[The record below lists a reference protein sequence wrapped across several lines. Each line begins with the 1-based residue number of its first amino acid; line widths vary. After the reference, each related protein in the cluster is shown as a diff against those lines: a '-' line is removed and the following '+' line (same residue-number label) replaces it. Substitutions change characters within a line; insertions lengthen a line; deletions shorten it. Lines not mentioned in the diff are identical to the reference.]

1 MATAPSDVKKRGYL
15 YKLPVSGGVI
25 KVKLIIMSVAN
36 HFYLINPFLKVWSK
50 RWAVLRSTSHDGVVR
65 LEYYDKEENEI
76 KGENRRVI
84 ILRNSTGCCETSDYK
99 RTKPHAFQ
107 FSSSIGRYT
116 RQQTLAPLILLYLP
130 CTHAGHHVFSTDS
143 QTDLDDWIDSIN
155 DAIQQD
161 KRLQKKKSKSK
172 TKMAEAARSITTLH
186 STERNSSAS
195 SIGSTGSNVPHPTT
209 LMGKQIKKLKQN
221 KDVFMLLQYHYF
233 FIGVYQVVIDDND
246 FSSQLGARG
255 NCQMNIGPRGL
266 KLVSDATGSTIGT
279 WHYRRIRSYS
289 KSANR
294 QVLLEIGSTKGG
306 SPGGQLVL
314 SSGSS
319 KEMFSM
325 IHRNIKL
332 LRGMREKA
340 LAEKERSEAAEVR
353 EKVKTKQQQQ
363 QQDQSKRSS
372 LISRPRSM
380 AYELQQGDQNK
391 RISYPSFAE
400 QQTVGSD
407 LIQLQ
412 GFTDGLEDD
421 EDFQQFL
428 DSLDPLMQPVLE
440 SVNEL
445 TSEVY
450 DSPSNCLPPPPPP
463 PRPTQSN
470 STNPFV
476 GPQGQ
481 HSPDN
486 ASNPFVNVDPFN
498 TSPQGSF
505 YNSKEDI
512 FENFDSGGG
521 GESVRKTSTPSKSVS
536 NNPFLASGVTPE
548 ARAGSKNPFA
558 MANTSL
564 ENELKELENPEE
576 YTYAK
581 PVKPAKKMSQ
591 EEFDKVWEDITADLH
606 LPPN

>member
-1 MATAPSDVKKRGYL
+1 M
-15 YKLPVSGGVI
+15 
-25 KVKLIIMSVAN
+25 
-36 HFYLINPFLKVWSK
+36 FYYF
-50 RWAVLRSTSHDGVVR
+50 
-65 LEYYDKEENEI
+65 
-76 KGENRRVI
+76 
-84 ILRNSTGCCETSDYK
+84 
-99 RTKPHAFQ
+99 
-107 FSSSIGRYT
+107 
-116 RQQTLAPLILLYLP
+116 
-130 CTHAGHHVFSTDS
+130 
-143 QTDLDDWIDSIN
+143 
-155 DAIQQD
+155 
-161 KRLQKKKSKSK
+161 
-172 TKMAEAARSITTLH
+172 IT
-186 STERNSSAS
+186 
-195 SIGSTGSNVPHPTT
+195 
-209 LMGKQIKKLKQN
+209 
-221 KDVFMLLQYHYF
+221 
-233 FIGVYQVVIDDND
+233 GVYQVVIDDND

-255 NCQMNIGPRGL
+255 ICQMNVGPRGL
-266 KLVSDATGSTIGT
+266 KLVSDATGSTIGA
-279 WHYRRIRSYS
+279 WHYKRIRSYS

-294 QVLLEIGSTKGG
+294 QVILDIGATKSG
-306 SPGGQLVL
+306 SPGGKLIL

-340 LAEKERSEAAEVR
+340 LAEKERSEATEIKER
-353 EKVKTKQQQQ
+353 VKTKQQQQ
-363 QQDQSKRSS
+363 QQQDPSKRSS
-372 LISRPRSM
+372 LTSRPRSM
-380 AYELQQGDQNK
+380 AYELQKGDQKK
-391 RISYPSFAE
+391 RVSYPSFAE

-407 LIQLQ
+407 LIQLE

-450 DSPSNCLPPPPPP
+450 DSPSDCLPPPLPS
-463 PRPTQSN
+463 PRSNQSN
-470 STNPFV
+470 SSISSNPFV
-476 GPQGQ
+476 APQGQ
-481 HSPDN
+481 PPANN

-512 FENFDSGGG
+512 FENFDSGGQ
-521 GESVRKTSTPSKSVS
+521 SAQKTSTPSKPVS
-536 NNPFLASGVTPE
+536 KNPFLASNVTPE
-548 ARAGSKNPFA
+548 AKAGSKNPFA

-591 EEFDKVWEDITADLH
+591 QEFDKVWEDITADFQ
-606 LPPN
+606 LPP